1 MAENWIGYTVA
12 INCGSILG
20 TFKGVIAKVE
30 ASDQSIT
37 LRNADRNGVP
47 CTSREITIRAADIKD
62 LEILQRASSQ
72 VDERAHPHRSSNG
85 PARSAFHAAAP
96 HSLSVNGREN
106 VQTVQTLSPMRH
118 ENMHSIKPG
127 PSGRCLFPDGVRSP
141 SKKDRHF
148 KQRDAAAFGSPIDN
162 TVLEEDFDFEKNLAL
177 FNKQA
182 EYEMIN
188 QQSSRPDLVKQAETP
203 QKYRHD
209 ENVLEVTPA
218 KYRQIKVPGNTSLEY
233 VTDSGLVVPS
243 ISISLRN
250 QLLGL
255 SERLGVSVERQAE
268 LIGRAATEM
277 ALQLLGGGHR
287 LNPRNAH
294 QLPSVV
300 VFCGSQRSAVLGAN
314 FARQLSG
321 HGIHVQIVIPESGI
335 SSELFRELA
344 LFKLTK
350 NPVLTSMQG
359 ISNADLIVMAIDDPL
374 MDDFPNK
381 PQPDWFPAAM
391 EWIKNSRAPIMGL
404 DPPPQGTGVELKL
417 SLVGSLPLAHSPSN
431 GKIYL
436 VNLALPVSI
445 YQELGITYKS
455 PFGPKF
461 VIPVHPKA

>member
-1 MAENWIGYTVA
+1 MAAQWVGYTVA
-12 INCGSILG
+12 INCGSVLG

-47 CTSREITIRAADIKD
+47 CTSREITIRATDIKD
-62 LEILQRASSQ
+62 LEILQKSFPQDQAQAPPPQPFQNGQ
-72 VDERAHPHRSSNG
+72 VK
-85 PARSAFHAAAP
+85 SAFHAAAP
-96 HSLSVNGREN
+96 HSSHDGMLRDLQALS
-106 VQTVQTLSPMRH
+106 LSPIRR
-118 ENMHSIKPG
+118 EIPIKLRPG
-127 PSGRCLFPDGVRSP
+127 SSGRCLFPDGFRSP

-148 KQRDAAAFGSPIDN
+148 KQRDVAAFGSPIDN
-162 TVLEEDFDFEKNLAL
+162 AVLEEDFDFEKNLAL

-209 ENVLEVTPA
+209 ENVLEATPA
-218 KYRQIKVPGNTSLEY
+218 KYRQIKVPGNISLEY

-255 SERLGVSVERQAE
+255 SERLGVTIERQAE
-268 LIGRAATEM
+268 LMGRAATEI

-294 QLPSVV
+294 QLPNVV

-314 FARQLSG
+314 CARQLSS
-321 HGIHVQIVIPESGI
+321 HGIPVQVVIPESGI
-335 SSELFRELA
+335 SSELYRELSM
-344 LFKLTK
+344 FRLTK
-350 NPVLTSMQG
+350 NPVLTNMQCLTG
-359 ISNADLIVMAIDDPL
+359 KTADLIIVAIDDPQ

-381 PQPDWFPAAM
+381 PLPDWLPFAIN
-391 EWIKNSRAPIMGL
+391 WIKSSRAPVM
-404 DPPPQGTGVELKL
+404 
-417 SLVGSLPLAHSPSN
+417 
-431 GKIYL
+431 
-436 VNLALPVSI
+436 
-445 YQELGITYKS
+445 
-455 PFGPKF
+455 
-461 VIPVHPKA
+461 